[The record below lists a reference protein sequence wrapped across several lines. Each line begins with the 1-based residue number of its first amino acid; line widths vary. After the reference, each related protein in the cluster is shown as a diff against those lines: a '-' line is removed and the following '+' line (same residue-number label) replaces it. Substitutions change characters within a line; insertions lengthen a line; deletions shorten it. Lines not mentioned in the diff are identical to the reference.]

1 MWNNELSF
9 IKIGAM
15 TMPQKSPE
23 NNEEFDQEEL
33 VKALNNKSTKDEV
46 SNLSRMLAAVL
57 DYLSD
62 DENEE
67 IDIEYIFDKT
77 EGLRD
82 WWVQYQENNRK
93 LIEEEIKESL
103 SDLSFEE
110 LQRIREQ
117 IKMTELN

>member
-1 MWNNELSF
+1 
-9 IKIGAM
+9 
-15 TMPQKSPE
+15 MPRKSPE
-23 NNEEFDQEEL
+23 NNEEFDQIEM
-33 VKALNNKSTKDEV
+33 VKALKNEPIKDEV
-46 SNLSRMLAAVL
+46 NNLSRMLAAVL

-93 LIEEEIKESL
+93 VIEEEIKESL

-117 IKMTELN
+117 ITKLN